1 MCGSPIRH
9 RSRKLAAPVQQLSSG
24 EEQRTVF
31 TLVFEALSVLAV
43 TQVDEQSLKEDLSL
57 GEMV

>member
-1 MCGSPIRH
+1 M
-9 RSRKLAAPVQQLSSG
+9 
-24 EEQRTVF
+24 F

-43 TQVDEQSLKEDLSL
+43 TQVDDEQSLKEDLSL

>member
-1 MCGSPIRH
+1 M
-9 RSRKLAAPVQQLSSG
+9 
-24 EEQRTVF
+24 F